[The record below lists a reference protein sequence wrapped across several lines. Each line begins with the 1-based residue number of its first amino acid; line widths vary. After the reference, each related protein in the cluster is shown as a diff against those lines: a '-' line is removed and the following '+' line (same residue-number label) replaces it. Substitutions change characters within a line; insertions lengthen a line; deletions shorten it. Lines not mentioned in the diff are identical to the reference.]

1 MSEEGVPEDVRRFLE
16 EYIDSVV
23 QLELLILLR
32 EGESW
37 TVETVAKALRI
48 EPGWTRDGLEKLS
61 ARGLVAVVGK
71 APATYRNGPRTA
83 ELEESIRRTIETYAK
98 RRVSVV
104 SFIYSRPSNA
114 IRSFAEAFRVRK
126 D

>member
-1 MSEEGVPEDVRRFLE
+1 MSEEGVPDDVRSFLH

-23 QLELLILLR
+23 QLELLILLCDEKPR
-32 EGESW
+32 
-37 TVETVAKALRI
+37 TVEAVAKALRI
-48 EPGWTRDGLEKLS
+48 EPGWTLEGLEKLS
-61 ARGLVAVVGK
+61 ARGLISVTG
-71 APATYRNGPRTA
+71 ATYHHGPSTP
-83 ELEESIRRTIETYAK
+83 ELEQSIRRAIEAYGQ

-104 SFIYSRPSNA
+104 SLIYSRPSDP